1 MEKVLLEFPVLRIDV
16 KIPRWLRSLGCEN
29 STVTA
34 LCEKIKAAT
43 EKVEKM
49 RDCFALE
56 RLFDEEDAFLNPE
69 GIYMDLAT
77 GRAEFSV
84 GVKTETFYRILSEE
98 CGEVIEDDLALMRY
112 MIAFADSK
120 NTFDKVQHAMR
131 EADETGYGIVYPAED
146 EYTLEKPQV
155 IKKNA
160 GYGVRFKAK
169 AVSYHIVKVE
179 VGGEVS
185 PIIGTKEQ
193 GDSFVEETLQLY
205 DEGIEKVWET
215 NIFGRSLRSLVA
227 EELSKKTD
235 GMPIELRK
243 KMRRATMRI
252 VNDGKSNLICFVF

>member
-1 MEKVLLEFPVLRIDV
+1 
-16 KIPRWLRSLGCEN
+16 
-29 STVTA
+29 
-34 LCEKIKAAT
+34 
-43 EKVEKM
+43 
-49 RDCFALE
+49 
-56 RLFDEEDAFLNPE
+56 
-69 GIYMDLAT
+69 
-77 GRAEFSV
+77 
-84 GVKTETFYRILSEE
+84 
-98 CGEVIEDDLALMRY
+98 
-112 MIAFADSK
+112 
-120 NTFDKVQHAMR
+120 
-131 EADETGYGIVYPAED
+131 
-146 EYTLEKPQV
+146 
-155 IKKNA
+155 
-160 GYGVRFKAK
+160 
-169 AVSYHIVKVE
+169 VE